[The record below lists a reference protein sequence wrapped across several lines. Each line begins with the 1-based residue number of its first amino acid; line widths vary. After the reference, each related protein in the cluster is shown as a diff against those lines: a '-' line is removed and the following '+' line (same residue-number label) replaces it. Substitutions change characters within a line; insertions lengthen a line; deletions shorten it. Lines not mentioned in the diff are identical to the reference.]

1 MPQVARTLRWVLR
14 APSVGIKLDGM
25 PLYLSQRVEGR
36 QGRKK
41 PWVEGTIVAADAAA
55 QLYEVQYSDGTRESG
70 VERWLLRPHTGTYGS
85 DCLYVYRTD
94 VNGAKHDVSFH
105 EDANTG
111 DTVVR
116 VAEAS
121 RDDHSDAAKLVLS
134 DSELLAAIPEKKMD
148 ELQNE
153 PDQFYPNLFQYLA
166 QRVRTSTVTGQ
177 AFLD

>member
-1 MPQVARTLRWVLR
+1 MGRVECCVRRGEKGLAWFRGEVTHDHLDGTYDIKYDDGEVSAKVARKLMWVLR

-85 DCLYVYRTD
+85 VCLYVYRTD
-94 VNGAKHDVSFH
+94 
-105 EDANTG
+105 
-111 DTVVR
+111 
-116 VAEAS
+116 
-121 RDDHSDAAKLVLS
+121 
-134 DSELLAAIPEKKMD
+134 
-148 ELQNE
+148 
-153 PDQFYPNLFQYLA
+153 
-166 QRVRTSTVTGQ
+166 
-177 AFLD
+177 